1 MMNDL
6 GKILIQPDMQIQKA
20 IEIIDISSQQI
31 ALVVDAE
38 QKLLG
43 TVTDGDIRRGL
54 IRGVS
59 LSEPVE
65 QIMNGRPIT
74 IPQIKDHNS
83 ILNIMRVNKLRH
95 LPVVD
100 AAGRVIG
107 IEKLDDLL
115 QTPKR
120 ENWVVIMAGGLGTR
134 LRPLTDNCPKP
145 MLEIGGKPI
154 LAIILEEFIKQGFER
169 FCLSVNYKAQKIT
182 DYFGDGSRWG
192 VTIVYIHENHPMGTA
207 GSLRLFRQETEKP
220 IMIINGDILTK
231 LSFEQLLNFH
241 EKRKASATVAVAA
254 YDFKVDYGV
263 VKVDR
268 DRLVGFE
275 EKPVFTSFI
284 NAGIYVL
291 NPEIVKKLPNQGCLD
306 MNQLIEMMLRDS
318 EKVCAFPI
326 REYWTDIGKIGDY
339 NRAKLEYDTVFLK

>member
-1 MMNDL
+1 MMNALD
-6 GKILIQPDMQIQKA
+6 KILIQPEMQIQRA

-31 ALVVDAE
+31 ALVVDADR
-38 QKLLG
+38 KLLG

-54 IRGVS
+54 IRGVA
-59 LSEPVE
+59 LSEPVD
-65 QIMNGRPIT
+65 QIMNSRPIT
-74 IPQIKDHNS
+74 IPEIKDQIS

-100 AAGRVIG
+100 AAGRLIG

-154 LAIILEEFIKQGFER
+154 LATMLEEFIKQGFDR
-169 FCLSVNYKAQKIT
+169 FCLSVNYKAQKII
-182 DYFGDGSRWG
+182 DYFGDGSQWG
-192 VTIVYIHENHPMGTA
+192 ITLDYIHEDRPMGTA
-207 GSLRLFRQETEKP
+207 GSLRLFRQQTDEP
-220 IMIINGDILTK
+220 IIIINGDILTK

-241 EKRKASATVAVAA
+241 KKRKACATVAVAA

-268 DRLVGFE
+268 DMLTGFE

-284 NAGIYVL
+284 SAGIYVL
-291 NPEIVKKLPNQGCLD
+291 NPEKLKDLPEQDCLD
-306 MNQLIEMMLRDS
+306 MNQLFEMMLNDN

-326 REYWTDIGKIGDY
+326 REYWTDIGKIGDF

>member
-1 MMNDL
+1 MDIL
-6 GKILIQPDMQIQKA
+6 EKILIEPDTLIQRA

-31 ALVVDAE
+31 ALVVDDDR
-38 QKLLG
+38 KLLG

-54 IRGVS
+54 MRGI
-59 LSEPVE
+59 LLNQPVE
-65 QIMNGRPIT
+65 QIMNNRPIT
-74 IPQIKDHNS
+74 IPEIKDQNS

-100 AAGRVIG
+100 AAGRLIG

-120 ENWVVIMAGGLGTR
+120 ENWVVIMAGGLGKR
-134 LRPLTDNCPKP
+134 LRPLTENCPKP

-154 LAIILEEFIKQGFER
+154 LATILEEFIKQGFSR
-169 FCLSVNYKAQKIT
+169 FCLSINYKAQNVI
-182 DYFGDGSRWG
+182 DYFGDGSQWG
-192 VTIVYIHENHPMGTA
+192 ITLDYIHEDRPMGTA
-207 GSLRLFRQETEKP
+207 GSLRLFHHETEEP
-220 IMIINGDILTK
+220 IIIINGDILTK
-231 LSFEQLLNFH
+231 LGFDQLISFH
-241 EKRKASATVAVAA
+241 KKRKACATVAVAA

-268 DRLVGFE
+268 DMLIGFE

-291 NPEIVKKLPNQGCLD
+291 NPEILKKLPENSSLD
-306 MNQLIEMMLRDS
+306 MNQLLEIMLKNN

-326 REYWTDIGKIGDY
+326 REYWIDIGQMRDF
-339 NRAKLEYDTVFLK
+339 NQAVLDYDTVFLK

>member
-291 NPEIVKKLPNQGCLD
+291 NPGVIKKLKGKSYLD
-306 MNQLIEMMLRDS
+306 MNALLEGMLQNS
-318 EKVCAFPI
+318 ERVCAFPI
-326 REYWTDIGKIGDY
+326 REYWTDIGRIADFTQAQRDY
-339 NRAKLEYDTVFLK
+339 EAVFSG